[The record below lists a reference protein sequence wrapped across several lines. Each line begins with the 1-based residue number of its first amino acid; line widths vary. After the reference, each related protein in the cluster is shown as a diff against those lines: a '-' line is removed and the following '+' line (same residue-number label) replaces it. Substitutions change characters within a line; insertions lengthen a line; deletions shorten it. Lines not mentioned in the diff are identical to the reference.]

1 MQCANKTLK
10 IFNCRILLFS
20 ILIISPLLISGCRQ
34 SSISETE
41 YVAIWQMYSCQE
53 FEEGFFEKLSME
65 QKNKILRDV
74 IQKTKIDLSAF
85 AAYMNEHHPNAGASI
100 FE

>member
-1 MQCANKTLK
+1 
-10 IFNCRILLFS
+10 
-20 ILIISPLLISGCRQ
+20 
-34 SSISETE
+34 
-41 YVAIWQMYSCQE
+41 MYSCQE